1 LKFKERYA
9 RFKKEFFVQYDIMT
23 MMNIGP
29 FEYKDFIIKELS
41 SGMQEITL
49 KSLNYWYFNFVF
61 DNKDVMCEFFFFYY
75 RYNFYPKM
83 GGWRRD
89 QEGTRYSMFNT
100 IKMRIEEGIKKRE
113 NDTNKL

>member
-1 LKFKERYA
+1 
-9 RFKKEFFVQYDIMT
+9 